1 MAARALECFLRE
13 HVFKTAAAGGGGGD
27 ANEAATTAAEEAAT
41 AAATA
46 AAAAAAPGKEK
57 EKKKKEKKKVRCE
70 NCDREAAVPRPDD
83 FGSKAPAVCCTEC
96 IFSSAE
102 GAHAHDKA
110 CDARCQP
117 AAAAAVPEVAPVDV
131 GLKMKELDDMGLEV
145 RGGRG
150 GRGGRGDR

>member
-27 ANEAATTAAEEAAT
+27 ANEAATTAAEEAA
-41 AAATA
+41 ATA

-57 EKKKKEKKKVRCE
+57 EKQKEKKKVRCE

-83 FGSKAPAVCCTEC
+83 FGSKAAPAVCCTEC

-131 GLKMKELDDMGLEV
+131 GLKMSELDKMGLEV
-145 RGGRG
+145 CEV
-150 GRGGRGDR
+150 